1 MEPASEPAATQ
12 PEPAKAAAEAEAP
25 KQEER
30 VRAKPIPEPVSQQP
44 FMLMDAPCHP
54 DEPTNKE
61 APAAG
66 LPRPKSKEEI
76 VQEEEAASYVENLI
90 EKAQVN
96 AEDD

>member
-1 MEPASEPAATQ
+1 MEPVREPAATQ
-12 PEPAKAAAEAEAP
+12 PEPAKAEAEAEAP
-25 KQEER
+25 KQERER
-30 VRAKPIPEPVSQQP
+30 PKPIPEPVSQQP